1 MKILRG
7 EVPWKG
13 APSMATQ
20 EHQPS
25 EDTMREKSLE
35 VVHTI
40 EEESLM
46 VVQTVEKDVKPV
58 EQLLIK
64 CKDDWIHHLAQALA
78 FSFLTTLASIATLL
92 SIFSLLLHR
101 LDPQAQHMLTG
112 GLNSIFP

>member
-1 MKILRG
+1 MNGTLKYVCNYSRPLAAYGR
-7 EVPWKG
+7 EESKG
-13 APSMATQ
+13 TKSMTTQ

-35 VVHTI
+35 VMH
-40 EEESLM
+40 
-46 VVQTVEKDVKPV
+46 TVEKDMKPY

-92 SIFSLLLHR
+92 SIFDVIVR
-101 LDPQAQHMLTG
+101 KLDTQVHHML
-112 GLNSIFP
+112 IV